1 MLKKEL
7 APDTLL
13 NVNVP
18 ALSLKNIKGFKVTK
32 LGERKYINNFEHK
45 KIGPNGT
52 DYYLLTGQAVL
63 PEKKEEDLD
72 VIAVENGYISITP
85 IHFDLTNYRI
95 MEQIKQWG
103 IENKGF

>member
-45 KIGPNGT
+45 K
-52 DYYLLTGQAVL
+52 
-63 PEKKEEDLD
+63 
-72 VIAVENGYISITP
+72 
-85 IHFDLTNYRI
+85 
-95 MEQIKQWG
+95 
-103 IENKGF
+103 